1 MATVYLTLAAEIDI
15 DRLSDYLQ
23 DYAGDEAAKNFAD
36 LIEKGMSILS
46 ETPLLAGYSGLS
58 NEYTT
63 SYLFVRI
70 KNGTIVYCTSMTQL
84 QIPLKSWPSKTHVK
98 KALQGLTRT
107 KGVCF

>member
-58 NEYTT
+58 NEYHELLIRANKKRHYRLLYEYDTVADT
-63 SYLFVRI
+63 
-70 KNGTIVYCTSMTQL
+70 
-84 QIPLKSWPSKTHVK
+84 VK
-98 KALQGLTRT
+98 ILAVKDARE
-107 KGVCF
+107 KGFTGFN